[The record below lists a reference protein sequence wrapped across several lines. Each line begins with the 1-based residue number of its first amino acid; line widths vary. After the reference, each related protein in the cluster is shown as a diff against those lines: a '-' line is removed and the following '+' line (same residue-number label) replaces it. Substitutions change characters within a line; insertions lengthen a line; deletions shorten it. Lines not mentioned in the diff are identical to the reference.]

1 MYFYFTF
8 IKYDMFRYV
17 VYLRIPAMER
27 ARDGFP
33 AALRTSAW
41 ERDRTQQR
49 GGELRAKPARSN
61 TAGAVWGDRW
71 AVAEL

>member
-17 VYLRIPAMER
+17 VCLRIPTLAR
-27 ARDGFP
+27 AREGFP

-49 GGELRAKPARSN
+49 GESCEREPARSN
-61 TAGAVWGDRW
+61 TAGAVRGDRW
-71 AVAEL
+71 AMAEP